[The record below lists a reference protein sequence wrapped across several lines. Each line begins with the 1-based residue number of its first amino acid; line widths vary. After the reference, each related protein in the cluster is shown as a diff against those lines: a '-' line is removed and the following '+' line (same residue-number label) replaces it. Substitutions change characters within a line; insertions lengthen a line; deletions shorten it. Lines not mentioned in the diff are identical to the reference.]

1 MHQVLLEH
9 GWQVVR
15 CDRARAAVVAQA
27 RNAVSVMDPHVA
39 KALAYCHD
47 VVSGKVPACKWVR
60 LACQRQLDDLKR
72 AEGGWEYRFDEGRAG
87 RVCRFLEQLPHVKG
101 PKAGELFRLEPWQ
114 CFVVT
119 TAWGWV
125 LRDTGARRF
134 RRAYIEVPRGNGKS
148 FLSSGIALYG
158 LGADDE
164 QGAEVYSG
172 ATTREQAK
180 ITYGDAEKMLK
191 KRPALANK
199 LGLRVTAHAISQPA
213 SGSVF
218 KALSREAGNQD
229 GQNIHVAVVDELH
242 AHRTREMWDVL
253 VTGAAKRP
261 QSMIWT
267 ITTAGTDTSG
277 ICYEVRESVTKM
289 LDGAK
294 GAELDGLFGVIYTL
308 DNVGEKDGD
317 DWRDPACWEKAN
329 PNWHASIDHKSYA
342 LAAREAMQSAS
353 KENNFLT
360 KHLNVWCNADVSWM
374 DMGAWD
380 RCKDEALSEEDFAG
394 KPCTMGIDLASK
406 TDICATAKVFHRD
419 VPAKNHDGTP
429 KMKKDEE
436 GRPTDEQALERHFYL
451 FVNSFL
457 PEAAVEAAR
466 NASYEGWV
474 KEGWVK
480 TTPGDVLDFDVVAES
495 VLDDR
500 DRHVLGD
507 VAFDP
512 AQATQFCNN
521 LQKEAVQMVE
531 VRPTVLN
538 FSEPMKEMEA
548 LVLSRRLHH
557 NGNPAMRWM
566 VSNVVCHRDAK
577 DNIYPRKQRP
587 ENKIDGVIAAL
598 MALNRALLVPE
609 DAGSVYEERG
619 IRTL

>member
-1 MHQVLLEH
+1 MSPT
-9 GWQVVR
+9 
-15 CDRARAAVVAQA
+15 D
-27 RNAVSVMDPHVA
+27 SHVA
-39 KALAYCHD
+39 KGLAYCHD

-72 AEGGWEYRFDEGRAG
+72 AEGEWRYRFDEARAG

-101 PKAGELFRLEPWQ
+101 PLAKTGELFRMEPWQ
-114 CFVVT
+114 CFIIT

-125 LRDTGARRF
+125 RRDTGSRRF

-158 LGADDE
+158 LAADGE
-164 QGAEVYSG
+164 AGAEVYSG

-191 KRPALANK
+191 KRPELARK
-199 LGLRVTAHAISQPA
+199 LGLRVTAHAISQAA

-242 AHRTREMWDVL
+242 AHKTREMWDVL

-261 QSMIWT
+261 QSMVWT

-277 ICYEVRESVTKM
+277 ICYEVRDGVVKM
-289 LDGAK
+289 LE
-294 GAELDGLFGVIYTL
+294 GAEMDGLFGIIYTL

-317 DWRDPACWEKAN
+317 DWRDPRCWEKAN
-329 PNWHASIDHKSYA
+329 PNWHASIDHDAYA
-342 LAAREAMQSAS
+342 LAAAEAMQSAS

-374 DMGAWD
+374 DMSAWD
-380 RCKDEALSEEDFAG
+380 RCADPGLKEEDFAG
-394 KPCTMGIDLASK
+394 KPCTAGLDLASK
-406 TDICATAKVFHRD
+406 TDICAKARVFYRD
-419 VPAKNHDGTP
+419 LPAFNRDGTP
-429 KMKKDEE
+429 KMKRDAE
-436 GRPTDEQALERHFYL
+436 GQPTDEQATERHFYL
-451 FVNSFL
+451 FVSGYL
-457 PEAAVEAAR
+457 PEAAVENAR
-466 NASYEGWV
+466 NASYEGWA
-474 KEGWVK
+474 KQGWLK
-480 TTPGDVLDFDVVAES
+480 TTPGEVLDFDVVQED

-500 DRHVLGD
+500 DRFNVGD

-512 AQATQFCNN
+512 AQATQLCNN
-521 LQKEAVQMVE
+521 LLAEGVRMVE
-531 VRPTVLN
+531 VRPNVLN

-548 LVLSRRLHH
+548 LVLTGRLHH
-557 NGNPAMRWM
+557 DGNPAMRWM
-566 VSNVVCHRDAK
+566 VSNVVCHLDAK

-587 ENKIDGVIAAL
+587 ENKIDGVVAAI
-598 MALNRALLVPE
+598 MALNRALLAPE
-609 DAGSVYEERG
+609 DVGSVYEERG